1 MPPGLV
7 RIPRNGPLASSFA
20 QERIWRLS
28 RSPEASAGYTVA
40 SENRIR
46 GALDV
51 AAMRAALEHVV
62 MGNEILRTTYV
73 EREGRPFQVVGRPRP
88 IGVPVVELDGDSDP
102 DAGVATILRRD
113 AREPFD
119 LERGPLLRL
128 RLLRVDDDEHRLL
141 RLCHHIVTDAQSW
154 RVFCTDVARGYE
166 ALRRGNALP
175 MIADRLQ
182 YADFAGWERET
193 LRPDGPRYREEVDW
207 WRRAFE
213 PGRPALRLPFSR
225 PTPVP
230 DAAPAD
236 GVIHWGIEAGEAA
249 ALDELARRAGATPYA
264 VRLALFAALLGLET
278 GQEEILLGTYATNRR
293 AETQS
298 MLGFFS
304 NPITL
309 VLRFDPKLSFR
320 RWLARVRGVVVEAKA
335 RSGIPYEGLS
345 EELHRGGAPP
355 PEIKTM
361 FSLRSRWPELSFGG
375 IEIGP
380 PRYTIVGMPWG
391 FSFIVDPK
399 MESDRCMTVFDAR
412 IYDPGAVRGFIERY
426 RRLVGRVL
434 EKPNRRLRKL
444 DL

>member
-1 MPPGLV
+1 
-7 RIPRNGPLASSFA
+7 
-20 QERIWRLS
+20 
-28 RSPEASAGYTVA
+28 
-40 SENRIR
+40 
-46 GALDV
+46 
-51 AAMRAALEHVV
+51 
-62 MGNEILRTTYV
+62 
-73 EREGRPFQVVGRPRP
+73 
-88 IGVPVVELDGDSDP
+88 
-102 DAGVATILRRD
+102 
-113 AREPFD
+113 
-119 LERGPLLRL
+119 
-128 RLLRVDDDEHRLL
+128 
-141 RLCHHIVTDAQSW
+141 
-154 RVFCTDVARGYE
+154 
-166 ALRRGNALP
+166 

-182 YADFAGWERET
+182 YPDFAGWEREA
-193 LRPDGPRYREEVDW
+193 LRPDGLRYCEEVDW

-236 GVIHWGIEAGEAA
+236 GVIHWGIEAAEAA
-249 ALDELARRAGATPYA
+249 ALDELA
-264 VRLALFAALLGLET
+264 
-278 GQEEILLGTYATNRR
+278 
-293 AETQS
+293 
-298 MLGFFS
+298 
-304 NPITL
+304 
-309 VLRFDPKLSFR
+309 LRFDPKLSFR

-345 EELHRGGAPP
+345 EELQRGGAAP

-399 MESDRCMTVFDAR
+399 MESDRCMTMFDAR